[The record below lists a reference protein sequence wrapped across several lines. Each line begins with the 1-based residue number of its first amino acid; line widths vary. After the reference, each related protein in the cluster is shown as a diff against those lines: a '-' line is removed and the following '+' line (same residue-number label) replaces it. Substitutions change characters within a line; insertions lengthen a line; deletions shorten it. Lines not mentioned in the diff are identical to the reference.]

1 MGPIWATIWAP
12 YEQPI
17 WDPYDTVFVQ
27 LFHMGP
33 MWVPRYYPHFLKLSI
48 KYQVLEVN
56 EKTTYGK
63 TNTIPS
69 RKKLSTQEDTDKNIT
84 SMWM

>member
-1 MGPIWATIWAP
+1 
-12 YEQPI
+12 
-17 WDPYDTVFVQ
+17 
-27 LFHMGP
+27 MGP